1 MRLPIAITLLVALNV
16 SSRLIVAN
24 ACIASVMQ
32 IVQML
37 LNVLSN
43 VIGVPGIENLEVHSM
58 VLSSKQVY
66 TFVHRAFY
74 ERGESCSRMIKQ
86 AQGLFREAFTPEFLT
101 YAVQLYSKFEKSA
114 AESTLSDF
122 AKGHFCSRQNTEGGA
137 DLEEQA
143 AE

>member
-1 MRLPIAITLLVALNV
+1 MFI
-16 SSRLIVAN
+16 
-24 ACIASVMQ
+24 
-32 IVQML
+32 
-37 LNVLSN
+37 
-43 VIGVPGIENLEVHSM
+43 
-58 VLSSKQVY
+58 SSKQVY
-66 TFVHRAFY
+66 TFVHRAFF

-122 AKGHFCSRQNTEGGA
+122 AKGHFCSCDNTEGST
-137 DLEEQA
+137 DLEENA

>member
-1 MRLPIAITLLVALNV
+1 M
-16 SSRLIVAN
+16 
-24 ACIASVMQ
+24 
-32 IVQML
+32 
-37 LNVLSN
+37 
-43 VIGVPGIENLEVHSM
+43 VI
-58 VLSSKQVY
+58 SSKQVY

-86 AQGLFREAFTPEFLT
+86 AQGLFREAFTSEFLT

-122 AKGHFCSRQNTEGGA
+122 AKGHFCKCEDTEGRD
-137 DLEEQA
+137 DLEDKA

>member
-1 MRLPIAITLLVALNV
+1 MKSLIAITLLVVLNV
-16 SSRLIVAN
+16 NSRLIVVSVCTAF
-24 ACIASVMQ
+24 VMQ
-32 IVQML
+32 IVLNL
-37 LNVLSN
+37 LNVLLN
-43 VIGVPGIENLEVHSM
+43 VIGVLGIVSLEVLLM
-58 VLSSKQVY
+58 VINSKQVY

-86 AQGLFREAFTPEFLT
+86 AQGLFRDAFTPDFLT

-122 AKGHFCSRQNTEGGA
+122 AKGHFCKCEDTEGGA
-137 DLEEQA
+137 YLEEHA

>member
-1 MRLPIAITLLVALNV
+1 MKLINVLISVVVLNV
-16 SSRLIVAN
+16 SSRLIVASVCT
-24 ACIASVMQ
+24 AFVMQ
-32 IVQML
+32 IVL
-37 LNVLSN
+37 ILISELSN
-43 VIGVPGIENLEVHSM
+43 VIGVPGIENLEVHLM
-58 VLSSKQVY
+58 VISSKQVY

-122 AKGHFCSRQNTEGGA
+122 AKGHFCSCEDTEGGN
-137 DLEEQA
+137 DLEEHA

>member
-1 MRLPIAITLLVALNV
+1 M
-16 SSRLIVAN
+16 
-24 ACIASVMQ
+24 
-32 IVQML
+32 
-37 LNVLSN
+37 
-43 VIGVPGIENLEVHSM
+43 VI
-58 VLSSKQVY
+58 SSKQVY

-122 AKGHFCSRQNTEGGA
+122 AKGHFCSCDNKDGGN
-137 DLEEQA
+137 DLEADA